1 MTYGVFGK
9 TTENVRKHRYIE
21 LVATEYLLEIEMKKN
36 KQKTKKQNKTT
47 THITMNKPVYLS
59 QE

>member
-9 TTENVRKHRYIE
+9 TTENVRKHRYIK
-21 LVATEYLLEIEMKKN
+21 LVATEYILEIEMKK
-36 KQKTKKQNKTT
+36 KQTKKQNKTT

>member
-9 TTENVRKHRYIE
+9 TTENVRKHRYIK
-21 LVATEYLLEIEMKKN
+21 LVATEYLLEIEMK
-36 KQKTKKQNKTT
+36 KKQNKTT